1 MLRRCRMDLHIHSVL
16 SPCAEVEMLPELIVM
31 KAEMEGLDVV
41 AVCDHNSAENAAACV
56 EAAKGSAVRVLP
68 GIECETREGVH
79 VLGIF
84 DRPEQAERMQ
94 EFVWS
99 RLPDEPNRPEFFGQ
113 QLVVSADGEFVRC
126 NPRLLAVSADAGIEE
141 MCARI
146 RELGGLA
153 LPSHVDKTFA
163 GLIGVLGL
171 LPEGLELEGVEISG
185 ALTPQEARRRYPQL
199 HGLGLVRSSDAH
211 RLNEIGQGWTAAWLE
226 NRTVEEIRLALCGR
240 KGRRLEE

>member
-1 MLRRCRMDLHIHSVL
+1 MDLHIHSVL

-171 LPEGLELEGVEISG
+171 LP
-185 ALTPQEARRRYPQL
+185 
-199 HGLGLVRSSDAH
+199 
-211 RLNEIGQGWTAAWLE
+211 
-226 NRTVEEIRLALCGR
+226 
-240 KGRRLEE
+240 

>member
-1 MLRRCRMDLHIHSVL
+1 MDLHIHSVL

-199 HGLGLVRSSDAH
+199 DGLGLVRSSDAH

>member
-1 MLRRCRMDLHIHSVL
+1 MDLHIHSAL

-199 HGLGLVRSSDAH
+199 DGLGLVRSSDAH

>member
-199 HGLGLVRSSDAH
+199 DGLGLVRSSDAH

>member
-1 MLRRCRMDLHIHSVL
+1 MDLHIHSVL

-31 KAEMEGLDVV
+31 KAQMEGLDVI

-56 EAAKGSAVRVLP
+56 EASRDSPVRVLT

-79 VLGIF
+79 LLGIF
-84 DRPEQAERMQ
+84 DRPEQAAQLQ

-99 RLPDEPNRPEFFGQ
+99 RLPDEPNRPELFGQ
-113 QLVVSADGEFVRC
+113 QLVVTADGEFVRY
-126 NPRLLAVSADAGIEE
+126 NPRLLVTSADAGLEE

-146 RELGGLA
+146 RDLGGLA

-171 LPEGLELEGVEISG
+171 IPEGLDLEGVEISA
-185 ALTPQEARRRYPQL
+185 ALTPGEARARYPQL
-199 HGLGLVRSSDAH
+199 AGLGLVRSSDAH
-211 RLNEIGQGWTAAWLE
+211 CLSQIGEVWTEAWLE
-226 NRTVEEIRLALCGR
+226 KRTVEEIRLALCGR
-240 KGRRLEE
+240 EGRRLEE

>member
-1 MLRRCRMDLHIHSVL
+1 MDLHIHSVL

>member
-1 MLRRCRMDLHIHSVL
+1 MLRRCRMDLHIHSAL

>member
-1 MLRRCRMDLHIHSVL
+1 MLRRCRMDLHIHSAL

-113 QLVVSADGEFVRC
+113 QLVVTADGEFVRC

-211 RLNEIGQGWTAAWLE
+211 RLNEIGQAWTAAWLE